1 LGSWE
6 IIIIGKEGW
15 ANISHFLW
23 DNIIQSNAQAASLS
37 LSIRDAE
44 GGIRYGVGAHAARH
58 KTLWVQPNF
67 IEFKS

>member
-1 LGSWE
+1 LPVWRVGSWE

-15 ANISHFLW
+15 ANISNFPW
-23 DNIIQSNAQAASLS
+23 DNIIQSNAQAAS

-58 KTLWVQPNF
+58 KTL
-67 IEFKS
+67 